1 MVNSKGDVKI
11 SDFGAAVDPAVK
23 KTKEN
28 LFTQPYASPQ
38 QVRNR
43 EYTNKCDV
51 YAVGCIFFQMLTGL
65 TPQKAK
71 CTKSFNT
78 MDMEKLQNKLMERK
92 VSDKLELLKLKEI
105 IEFIKHCLRE
115 KELVEVETEGGKVID
130 Y

>member
-38 QVRNR
+38 QVRNH

-51 YAVGCIFFQMLTGL
+51 YAIGCIFFQMLTGV

-71 CTKSFNT
+71 CTSSSNIMK
-78 MDMEKLQNKLMERK
+78 MEKLQNHLMERK
-92 VSDKLELLKLKEI
+92 VPKEI
-105 IEFIKHCLRE
+105 IDFVKQCLRE
-115 KELVEVETEGGKVID
+115 KEIVEKESDGRKIID
-130 Y
+130 